1 MSYCIRTIDQVPGT
15 PTVEGPQLTFRVGQ
29 VTAREIVRARVR
41 IEVDRHNSTPQPKSH
56 LGLIDT
62 PEEENVLNSPRRE
75 RVRDLDPESQI
86 EVALDSIRRGRVII
100 LFNGEQVSDLDAPLM
115 VTPVSE
121 ARFLRLVTLVG
132 G

>member
-1 MSYCIRTIDQVPGT
+1 MSFCIKTIDQVPGI

-29 VTAREIVRARVR
+29 VSAREIVRARVR
-41 IEVDRHNSTPQPKSH
+41 IEVDRHNSTRQPKSH

-62 PEEENVLNSPRRE
+62 PEEERALNAPRCE
-75 RVRDLDPESQI
+75 RARDLDAESQI
-86 EVALDSIRRGRVII
+86 EVALDAIRRGRVII

-121 ARFLRLVTLVG
+121 ARFLRLVPLAG

>member
-1 MSYCIRTIDQVPGT
+1 
-15 PTVEGPQLTFRVGQ
+15 
-29 VTAREIVRARVR
+29 VR
-41 IEVDRHNSTPQPKSH
+41 IEVDRHNSTPRPKSH

-62 PEEENVLNSPRRE
+62 PEEEKVLNSPRRE

-121 ARFLRLVTLVG
+121 ARFLRLVPLVG

>member
-1 MSYCIRTIDQVPGT
+1 VSYCIRTIDQVPGT

-41 IEVDRHNSTPQPKSH
+41 IEVNRHNSTLQPKSH
-56 LGLIDT
+56 LGL
-62 PEEENVLNSPRRE
+62 PRRE

-121 ARFLRLVTLVG
+121 ARFLRLVPLVG